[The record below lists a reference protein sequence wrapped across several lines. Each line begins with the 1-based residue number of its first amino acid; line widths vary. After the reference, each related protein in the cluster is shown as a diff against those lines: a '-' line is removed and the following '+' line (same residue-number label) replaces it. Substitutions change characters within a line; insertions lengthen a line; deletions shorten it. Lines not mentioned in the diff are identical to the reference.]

1 MKNKF
6 LSFVAI
12 FFAIILLTGC
22 NNENNSIKSIEDT
35 KFEVESIVAKIVE
48 NNNNGFANPISQT
61 FFHGSFLSFTYDLFI
76 ELEEKYNSGDKIFLK
91 FDNDEINGKIIG
103 EDKNDKNK
111 YYVYIGN
118 SDYEDVWSYGTIDL
132 STGNISWENGY

>member
-35 KFEVESIVAKIVE
+35 KIEVESIVDKIVE

-61 FFHGSFLSFTYDLFI
+61 FFHDSFLSFTYDLFI
-76 ELEEKYNSGDKIFLK
+76 ELEQKYNSGDKIFLK
-91 FDNDEINGKIIG
+91 FDNEEINGKIIG

-118 SDYEDVWSYGTIDL
+118 SDYEDVWSYGTINL
-132 STGNISWENGY
+132 ATGNISWENGY

>member
-35 KFEVESIVAKIVE
+35 KIEVESIVDKIVE

-61 FFHGSFLSFTYDLFI
+61 FFHDSFLSFTYDLFI
-76 ELEEKYNSGDKIFLK
+76 ELEQKYNSGDKIFLK
-91 FDNDEINGKIIG
+91 FDNEEINGKIVG

-132 STGNISWENGY
+132 ATGNISWENGY

>member
-35 KFEVESIVAKIVE
+35 KIEVESIVAKIVE

-61 FFHGSFLSFTYDLFI
+61 FFHDSFLSHTYDLFI
-76 ELEEKYNSGDKIFLK
+76 ELEQKYNSGDKIYLK
-91 FDNDEINGKIIG
+91 FDNEELNGKIIG

-132 STGNISWENGY
+132 TTGNMSWKNGY

>member
-6 LSFVAI
+6 LGCVAI

-22 NNENNSIKSIEDT
+22 NNQNNSIKSIEDT
-35 KFEVESIVAKIVE
+35 KIEVESIVAKIVE

-61 FFHGSFLSFTYDLFI
+61 FFHDSFLSHTYDLFI
-76 ELEEKYNSGDKIFLK
+76 ELEQKYNSGDKIYLK
-91 FDNDEINGKIIG
+91 FDNEELNGKIIG

-132 STGNISWENGY
+132 TTGNISWKNGY

>member
-35 KFEVESIVAKIVE
+35 KIEVESIVDKIVK

-61 FFHGSFLSFTYDLFI
+61 FFHDSFLSFTYDLFI
-76 ELEEKYNSGDKIFLK
+76 ELEQKYNSGDKIFLK
-91 FDNDEINGKIIG
+91 FDNEEINGKIIG

-132 STGNISWENGY
+132 ATGNISWENGY

>member
-6 LSFVAI
+6 LSFVAM
-12 FFAIILLTGC
+12 FFAIVLLTGC

-35 KFEVESIVAKIVE
+35 KIEVESIVAKIVE
-48 NNNNGFANPISQT
+48 NNNNVFADPITQKYFYS
-61 FFHGSFLSFTYDLFI
+61 SFLSATYDLFV
-76 ELEEKYNSGDKIFLK
+76 ELEQKYNSGDKIYLK
-91 FDNDEINGKIIG
+91 FDNEELNGRIIG

-118 SDYEDVWSYGTIDL
+118 SDYDDVWSYGTIDL
-132 STGNISWENGY
+132 TTGNISWENGY

>member
-35 KFEVESIVAKIVE
+35 KIEVESIVDKIVE

-61 FFHGSFLSFTYDLFI
+61 FFHDSFLSFTYDLFI
-76 ELEEKYNSGDKIFLK
+76 ELEQKYNSGDKIFLK
-91 FDNDEINGKIIG
+91 FDNEEINGKIIG

-132 STGNISWENGY
+132 ATGNISWENGY

>member
-35 KFEVESIVAKIVE
+35 KIEVESIVAKIVE
-48 NNNNGFANPISQT
+48 NNNNGFVNPISQT
-61 FFHGSFLSFTYDLFI
+61 FFHDSFLSFTYDLFI
-76 ELEEKYNSGDKIFLK
+76 ELEQKYNSGDKIFLK
-91 FDNDEINGKIIG
+91 FDNEEINGKIIG
-103 EDKNDKNK
+103 EDKNDKSK

-132 STGNISWENGY
+132 ATGNISWENGY

>member
-22 NNENNSIKSIEDT
+22 NNQNNSIKSIEDT
-35 KFEVESIVAKIVE
+35 KIEVESIVAKIVE

-61 FFHGSFLSFTYDLFI
+61 FFHDSFLSHTYDLFI
-76 ELEEKYNSGDKIFLK
+76 ELEQKYNSGDKIYLK
-91 FDNDEINGKIIG
+91 FDNEELNGKIIG

-132 STGNISWENGY
+132 TTGNISWKNGY